1 MWWVALVLLL
11 AAAFSAWRDPR
22 KLRIGLALLGALSAV
37 VLAGLG
43 AGLAWVNH
51 LEDQSG
57 AWTLLLGI
65 EAMLAMVVVL
75 GGVLVLNGLTM
86 VRREGRSP
94 GNLLSLLLGLAIL
107 GYVGLATAAVA
118 ASLARLF
125 VLVAFV
131 GLPLAYL
138 AFGFVGYLL
147 YSWLYL
153 TATGRFGR
161 PVGSVVVL
169 GSGLIDGRVPP
180 LLASRLDRGLAA
192 FEKAR
197 AAGLAPVLVTSG
209 GRGPDEPRAEAEAM
223 AEYVTQRGV
232 EPGSVIV
239 EDRSRTT
246 HENLARSAELL
257 GARGVG
263 GDVAVVTNNFHA
275 FRAAL
280 LMRRLGIPG
289 YSLGSPTANYYWP
302 SATIRE
308 YVAILRDSLVLNV
321 VCLVLACVPLA
332 VLLVSWALVAT
343 GG

>member
-1 MWWVALVLLL
+1 
-11 AAAFSAWRDPR
+11 
-22 KLRIGLALLGALSAV
+22 
-37 VLAGLG
+37 
-43 AGLAWVNH
+43 
-51 LEDQSG
+51 
-57 AWTLLLGI
+57 
-65 EAMLAMVVVL
+65 
-75 GGVLVLNGLTM
+75 
-86 VRREGRSP
+86 
-94 GNLLSLLLGLAIL
+94 
-107 GYVGLATAAVA
+107 
-118 ASLARLF
+118 
-125 VLVAFV
+125 
-131 GLPLAYL
+131 
-138 AFGFVGYLL
+138 
-147 YSWLYL
+147 
-153 TATGRFGR
+153 
-161 PVGSVVVL
+161 
-169 GSGLIDGRVPP
+169 
-180 LLASRLDRGLAA
+180 
-192 FEKAR
+192 
-197 AAGLAPVLVTSG
+197 
-209 GRGPDEPRAEAEAM
+209 M

-308 YVAILRDSLVLNV
+308 YVAILRDSLLLNV